1 MTGPVEEVALSISSA
16 LERATEIGPLL
27 LLAGFMLMLDC
38 VSLKSYH
45 VNILHLTQSP
55 ELVGPQLAIE
65 AFLVLLAYGLLLIL
79 VVPIAAMALWRCC
92 LCLRGAYC
100 RMLGRPHLRHNRR
113 HPRAAQGKRPI
124 PE

>member
-1 MTGPVEEVALSISSA
+1 MTGPVEEVALSILSA

-65 AFLVLLAYGLLLIL
+65 AFLVVIS
-79 VVPIAAMALWRCC
+79 I
-92 LCLRGAYC
+92 
-100 RMLGRPHLRHNRR
+100 RPLTHSRRANRR
-113 HPRAAQGKRPI
+113 YGALAMLPMPSRSLSPNARPPSPAPQPASSPSRARKTPNS
-124 PE
+124 